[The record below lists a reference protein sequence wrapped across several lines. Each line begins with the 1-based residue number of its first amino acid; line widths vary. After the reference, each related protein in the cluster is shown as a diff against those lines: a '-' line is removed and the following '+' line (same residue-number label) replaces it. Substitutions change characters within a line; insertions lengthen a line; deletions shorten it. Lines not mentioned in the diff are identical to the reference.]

1 MATDSPAAGI
11 RARSARRFG
20 AEVTLTPVSE
30 LGSGVPDPI
39 HHPSPNIDA
48 RWGGVRPDI
57 LLLHFTNMQTAEAAV
72 ERLCDPVA
80 RVSCHYVIAEDG
92 RLWQLVDE
100 DMRAWHAGLGCWGDV
115 DEVNSRSIGIE
126 LANRGTL
133 PFPEPQMRV
142 LEALMRAIM
151 ARWDIPPARVIGH
164 SDMAPNRKDDPGPHF
179 DWRRLALQ
187 GLAVWPE
194 GTGMGEVSAFRDL
207 AAEVGYGRAFTDA
220 KVLQAVRL
228 RWRPWAR
235 GPLEDADIAVLA
247 DIAARFP
254 VDRSGRGA

>member
-1 MATDSPAAGI
+1 MTQDGAG
-11 RARSARRFG
+11 A
-20 AEVTLTPVSE
+20 LT
-30 LGSGVPDPI
+30 GVMR
-39 HHPSPNIDA
+39 HPSPNVDS
-48 RWGGVRPDI
+48 RRDGVRPDI
-57 LLLHFTNMQTAEAAV
+57 LLLHFTNMISAEAAV
-72 ERLCDPVA
+72 ARLCDPEA

-100 DMRAWHAGLGCWGDV
+100 EMRAWHAGLGCWGDI

-142 LEALMRAIM
+142 LEALMRQVM

-164 SDMAPNRKDDPGPHF
+164 SDMAPDRKDDPGPHF

-194 GTGMGEVSAFRDL
+194 PGATGALSDFRDL
-207 AAEVGYGRAFTDA
+207 AARVGYGRGFSDA
-220 KVLQAVRL
+220 EVLQAVRL

-235 GPLEDADIAVLA
+235 GPLAEGDIAVLA

-254 VDRSGRGA
+254 VDGAA

>member
-1 MATDSPAAGI
+1 
-11 RARSARRFG
+11 
-20 AEVTLTPVSE
+20 VTQVADI
-30 LGSGVPDPI
+30 GSDTLPDPI
-39 HHPSPNIDA
+39 RHPSPNIDA
-48 RWGGVRPDI
+48 RWNGVCPDI
-57 LLLHFTNMQTAEAAV
+57 LLLHFTNMLTAEAAV
-72 ERLCDPVA
+72 ERLCDPEA

-100 DMRAWHAGLGCWGDV
+100 DMRAWHAGLGFWGAV

-133 PFPEPQMRV
+133 PFPDPQMRV
-142 LEALMRAIM
+142 LERLMRGIM
-151 ARWDIPPARVIGH
+151 ARWDIPVERVIGH

-194 GTGMGEVSAFRDL
+194 PGATGDLSAFRDL
-207 AAEVGYGRAFTDA
+207 AATVGYGRAFTDA
-220 KVLQAVRL
+220 EVLQAVRL

-235 GPLEDADIAVLA
+235 GPLESADIAVLA
-247 DIAARFP
+247 DIAARYP
-254 VDRSGRGA
+254 VDPGA